1 MDVGLSLFR
10 GLDLDDQVDV
20 GDVKTTRSNISC
32 DKNSEFAL
40 LEALHC
46 DFTLVLGDITVHDL
60 NVLLDLV
67 RQEER
72 VGVGLSLSK
81 DDDLATFAVDDEDV
95 GEGGQT
101 VLEGALDSQMGHIA
115 SSLVLKLHGEINN
128 AHALLHVSRCHIS
141 HPSWNG
147 GREQKNL

>member
-1 MDVGLSLFR
+1 MNVGLRLFR
-10 GLDLDDQVDV
+10 GLDLNDQVDV

-40 LEALHC
+40 LEALHS
-46 DFTLVLGDITVHDL
+46 DFTLILSDITVHDL

-72 VGVGLSLSK
+72 VGVGLRLSE
-81 DDDLATFAVDDEDV
+81 DDDFTTFAVDDEDI
-95 GEGGQT
+95 GEGGQAI
-101 VLEGALDSQMGHIA
+101 LEWALNSQMGHIA
-115 SSLVLKLHGEINN
+115 SSLVFKLHGEVNN
-128 AHALLHVSRCHIS
+128 SHALLHVSRCHIS

>member
-1 MDVGLSLFR
+1 MDVGLGLFR

-20 GDVKTTRSNISC
+20 GDVKTTRGNISC

-40 LEALHC
+40 LEALHG
-46 DFTLVLGDITVHDL
+46 DFTLVLGDVTVHDL
-60 NVLLDLV
+60 DVLLDLV

-81 DDDLATFAVDDEDV
+81 DDDLACFAVDDENV
-95 GEGGQT
+95 SEGRQT
-101 VLEGALDSQMGHIA
+101 VLEGALDCKMGNIA
-115 SSLVLKLHGEINN
+115 SSLVLKLHGEVNN
-128 AHALLHVSRCHIS
+128 AHALLHVSRCNIS

-147 GREQKNL
+147 GREQKDL